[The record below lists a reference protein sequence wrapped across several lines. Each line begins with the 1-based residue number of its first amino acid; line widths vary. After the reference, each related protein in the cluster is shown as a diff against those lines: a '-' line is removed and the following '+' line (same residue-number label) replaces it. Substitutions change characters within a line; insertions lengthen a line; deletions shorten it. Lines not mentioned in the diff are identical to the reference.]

1 MKYKKR
7 VNSEKKKKEI
17 DKQKNRKQK
26 QTKKQKTQRSNKPQY
41 YKYYTI
47 VIKFS
52 IFVFICELI
61 VKLHW
66 LHPCCDISTDT
77 GIIKLC
83 SVQYV
88 TVFPFVCHIFDKKE
102 KTIQYLFM
110 NYHITGKM
118 GLYLRNPYIGYLLCF
133 SFDNVWYFSSGSIVK
148 QFVFFGRFCWAFTC
162 SVYSSLSNHG
172 SQG

>member
-1 MKYKKR
+1 M
-7 VNSEKKKKEI
+7 KKKEI

-26 QTKKQKTQRSNKPQY
+26 QTKKQKTQRSNKQQY

-83 SVQYV
+83 TVCNSISFRMPYFWQERKNNSVSFYELPHYWQDGS
-88 TVFPFVCHIFDKKE
+88 VFKKS
-102 KTIQYLFM
+102 
-110 NYHITGKM
+110 
-118 GLYLRNPYIGYLLCF
+118 LYRLLALCL
-133 SFDNVWYFSSGSIVK
+133 IVK

>member
-7 VNSEKKKKEI
+7 VNSEKKGNRQTNKIEN
-17 DKQKNRKQK
+17 KNEP
-26 QTKKQKTQRSNKPQY
+26 KKQKTQRSNKPQY

-83 SVQYV
+83 TVCNSISFRMPYFGQERKNNSVSFYELPHYWQDGSVFKKSLYRLLALCLIWQCLIFLFWV
-88 TVFPFVCHIFDKKE
+88 HSQTVCFLWKI
-102 KTIQYLFM
+102 
-110 NYHITGKM
+110 
-118 GLYLRNPYIGYLLCF
+118 LL
-133 SFDNVWYFSSGSIVK
+133 SIHV
-148 QFVFFGRFCWAFTC
+148 
-162 SVYSSLSNHG
+162 
-172 SQG
+172 